1 MRNSDNKERIKILK
15 EFIAFFKIKRV
26 RSLENDLKRNNE
38 FITLFKQ
45 EDNLYKQLC
54 QVISPEYLPL
64 LRHYNDT
71 VTEIEVL
78 KQKVY
83 YYRGYNDATFIH
95 ELFNGREFH

>member
-1 MRNSDNKERIKILK
+1 MRNSDNNKERIKILR

-38 FITLFKQ
+38 FITLFKE

-64 LRHYNDT
+64 LRNYNDT

-83 YYRGYNDATFIH
+83 YYRGYNDAVYIYG
-95 ELFNGREFH
+95 LFDGKVL